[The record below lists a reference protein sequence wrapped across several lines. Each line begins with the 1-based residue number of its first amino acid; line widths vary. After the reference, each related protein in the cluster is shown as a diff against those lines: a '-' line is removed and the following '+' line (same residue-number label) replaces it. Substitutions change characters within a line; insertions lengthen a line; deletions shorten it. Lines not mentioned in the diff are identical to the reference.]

1 MGLLQLALVVHNV
14 WDTYK
19 ILKPP
24 PRPSQRALASRK
36 RAMKSALAVWIV
48 WAAFWLLEP
57 TLDATL
63 GLLMPFYSQAK
74 SFLALGLLVFRSY
87 AAEPIVLHVIRPAL
101 KPYVPM
107 IDGILELFSLV
118 GALAASTL
126 LAPVHAAYA
135 WWNA

>member
-1 MGLLQLALVVHNV
+1 MVRTPPHASSNLTTMRLLQLALVVHNV

-19 ILKPP
+19 ILKRPQ
-24 PRPSQRALASRK
+24 RPSQRALASRK

-87 AAEPIVLHVIRPAL
+87 VRAVRVVKLCDVADERCRLQNQ
-101 KPYVPM
+101 
-107 IDGILELFSLV
+107 SCC
-118 GALAASTL
+118 TL
-126 LAPVHAAYA
+126 YDLR
-135 WWNA
+135 